1 MKLSYVLI
9 GLGIFA
15 FVLRPDLIPP
25 SLALALIAFGVVF
38 GMFRDHL
45 MK

>member
-15 FVLRPDLIPP
+15 IVLRPDLIPI
-25 SLALALIAFGVVF
+25 SLALAIIAFGVVF
-38 GMFRDHL
+38 GLFRDHL

>member
-9 GLGIFA
+9 GLAIFA
-15 FVLRPDLIPP
+15 FVLRPDLIPV
-25 SLALALIAFGVVF
+25 SLALAIIGFGVVF